1 MFIQLIR
8 EQCTLKKVG
17 LTFYTFYTL
26 LGLYLP
32 FSITRLR
39 IYLKHQQSSVFFL
52 KNINSRGC
60 ELSLCTSIFKFSSSI
75 HNSENLTFF
84 ILWHTYIYKNQGVRN
99 VDFSKHFVC
108 LTFRLDWDVCLIVL
122 LLSSN
127 YIPINTQAALNL
139 HRISFD
145 FQQFFTRQYN
155 IILNF
160 EKLF

>member
-1 MFIQLIR
+1 MHPEEGWFDL
-8 EQCTLKKVG
+8 
-17 LTFYTFYTL
+17 
-26 LGLYLP
+26 LYLLY
-32 FSITRLR
+32 FAGVIFTFFYHTFTHLFKAAT
-39 IYLKHQQSSVFFL
+39 IICFFL

-108 LTFRLDWDVCLIVL
+108 LTFRLDWDVCLIVP